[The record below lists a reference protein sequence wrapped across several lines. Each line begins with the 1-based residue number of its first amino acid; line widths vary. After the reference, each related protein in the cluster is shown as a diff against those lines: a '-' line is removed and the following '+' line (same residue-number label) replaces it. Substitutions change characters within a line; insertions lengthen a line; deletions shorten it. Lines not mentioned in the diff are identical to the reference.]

1 MRKDVN
7 RLEEGGSHCLMAQ
20 HTGVKIKWQWSQ
32 ADGTGCLV
40 GSKWSAD
47 SCGPRLQSRSDRL
60 ATVCK
65 TLSSY
70 LWMQTVWISLH
81 QRAQLFCT
89 VFLFTEKWL
98 LVGWILVIL
107 LYQNSFCKH
116 RLQMLQTWF
125 LSSKQPFQKQID
137 CTWHMAPNCQIEA
150 GSCFGFAKPRYYYF
164 SEKRC
169 RGQRKSQGPES
180 AWQRLNPTCWT
191 ACWNIREGIH
201 FWT

>member
-125 LSSKQPFQKQID
+125 LQQ
-137 CTWHMAPNCQIEA
+137 
-150 GSCFGFAKPRYYYF
+150 YYF

-169 RGQRKSQGPES
+169 RGQHKSQGPES

-191 ACWNIREGIH
+191 AFWNIREGIH